1 MKGSSKW
8 ILRKS
13 DEQGAKFR
21 KALRILRDKD
31 KKIDLSTQAGQTAFN
46 NARKT
51 ILDMCKDMPSSEQ
64 KTEGGLELRKRAEA
78 VLFFKCFESDSA
90 QDQINYKFTAIED
103 GKSSNIGN
111 LTDTERD
118 LYESYKKDV
127 SEGMRTVIGTAQKQN
142 KVLATSQNSQEQ
154 FASGCQ

>member
-1 MKGSSKW
+1 
-8 ILRKS
+8 
-13 DEQGAKFR
+13 
-21 KALRILRDKD
+21 
-31 KKIDLSTQAGQTAFN
+31 
-46 NARKT
+46 
-51 ILDMCKDMPSSEQ
+51 MCKDMPSSEQ
-64 KTEGGLELRKRAEA
+64 KTEGCLELRKRAEA

-90 QDQINYKFTAIED
+90 QEQINYKFTAIED

-142 KVLATSQNSQEQ
+142 KVLATSQNSQSSLRQDVNETLANAQAAYTKEEQKTLSKAAALVVCEQ
-154 FASGCQ
+154 FLQTPDLTTEAELK